1 MKTDYEE
8 TDEFKTLFGDDER
21 WATMPLIAKRR
32 ELVRLAERRVRSK
45 LGLTAS
51 ADIHKH
57 MNVKNRTNDEIKE
70 YEMYQYRLAMVRL
83 KI

>member
-32 ELVRLAERRVRSK
+32 ELVRLAERRVRTK

-51 ADIHKH
+51 EDIHRH
-57 MNVKNRTNDEIKE
+57 MNVKNRTSDEIKE

-83 KI
+83 LI